1 MIHIGDSPQQY
12 PEVFEVDTEAEE
24 ELEIDYFGRVL
35 RVEEFQLSDAE
46 QEEEDTSHQEEDD
59 PLMLWWKDGCE
70 HEEDCNLC
78 VRAVQESFYESS
90 SVYEKMEVILD
101 SGADVSL
108 IPLWLGKEG
117 VPVKKKNDSGIR
129 DAQGR
134 KICKRKESNQL
145 DYVQLEARSSQD
157 ARMLHRCEC
166 GQSFVGSRKATQEW
180 LGDCQEG

>member
-1 MIHIGDSPQQY
+1 MIHIGDPPQQY

-46 QEEEDTSHQEEDD
+46 QEEEEEHEHQEEDD

-90 SVYEKMEVILD
+90 PVYEKIEVILD

-129 DAQGR
+129 DAPGR
-134 KICKRKESNQL
+134 KIPVKGKRAINLTMFQK
-145 DYVQLEARSSQD
+145 VSSQRKQD
-157 ARMLHRCEC
+157 LLNS
-166 GQSFVGSRKATQEW
+166 QKKTSRSLTMPQQEKKFP
-180 LGDCQEG
+180 D